1 MLPMYAKLTND
12 FFEFHKEDS
21 QILKKAGRSYVDGL
35 LLSDSQNSY
44 FVPFRSSLPLEAQ
57 RQYPNA
63 VMLLGR
69 QITNPETG
77 VIEKSGLDFR
87 KMVVIDSF
95 KNNNL
100 FTLVPYS
107 NVSEIEQK
115 NLQKRLQEFYD
126 KAEKYVE
133 GYKNYVALSN
143 KPSQSE
149 FKYSSLQ
156 YFHKELGIE
165 QQNLQEDQRLTEKR
179 DRANQEK
186 NVQRDAIP
194 QNKQTYQKK
203 GFKRISD
210 EQVQNAKSTSILT
223 YAQAQGIQLEKTA
236 QNEYRVSGT
245 KIKFST
251 DKNLFSDYAGNT
263 RNNGNK
269 ESGDVIAFAKYM
281 KGLNFGQAVRDV
293 LGTEGAGTYE
303 VSQEQG
309 PFSMP
314 KSIINPERFEEGM
327 VYMTKD
333 RMIDSN
339 MVLDLYRSGLIR
351 QTKNGEVAFIWADGA
366 EDVGLTLQG
375 TQPLDYRSQ
384 IKENEKGGYDWKT
397 GIGPKGLEKYPL
409 KTDHA
414 ETYEQAEEAVAKDI
428 AHRLPFKKQIWKN
441 STPKKGFNF
450 TKTVPKEQMTKSSL
464 SLGESAID
472 CISFAENQAERF
484 REPGHLAV
492 FQSLEGAH
500 TKLATAV
507 QAVEDFKTKYGQLP
521 DEVIIAT
528 DNDKDGNLVED
539 KFKALPP
546 VQEYMKQ
553 GMKVVR
559 AKPDHGKDWND
570 ALKFSKSPTQQ
581 VPHPR
586 VSPNLPKGRSM

>member
-1 MLPMYAKLTND
+1 MYAKLTND

-44 FVPFRSSLPLEAQ
+44 FVPFRSSLTLEAQ

-95 KNNNL
+95 ENNNQ

-165 QQNLQEDQRLTEKR
+165 QQNMQEDQSLTDKR
-179 DRANQEK
+179 DRVNQEK

-203 GFKRISD
+203 GFKRIPD
-210 EQVQNAKSTSILT
+210 EQVENAKNTSILA

-303 VSQEQG
+303 VSQEQV

-375 TQPLDYRSQ
+375 TQPLYYRSQ
-384 IKENEKGGYDWKT
+384 ITENEKGGYDWKT
-397 GIGPKGLEKYPL
+397 GIGLNGLEKYPL

-414 ETYEQAEEAVAKDI
+414 ETYEQAEEAVVKDI

-441 STPKKGFNF
+441 STPHKGFNF
-450 TKTVPKEQMTKSSL
+450 RNSVTKEEIQKSSL
-464 SLGESAID
+464 ILGESAID
-472 CISFAENQAERF
+472 IISFAEHEGNKF
-484 REPGHLAV
+484 REQGHLAV

-500 TKLATAV
+500 TKIKTAEV
-507 QAVEDFKTKYGQLP
+507 AIDDFEQRYGRFP
-521 DEVIIAT
+521 DKVIVAT
-528 DNDKDGNLVED
+528 DNDKAGNLVEE
-539 KFKALPP
+539 KLKALPS
-546 VQEYMKQ
+546 VRNRMDQ
-553 GMKVVR
+553 GMKIVR
-559 AKPDHGKDWND
+559 AKPENGKDWND
-570 ALKFSKSPTQQ
+570 ELKFSKSPPQQ
-581 VPHPR
+581 VTHPR
-586 VSPNLPKGRSM
+586 ISPNISKGCSM